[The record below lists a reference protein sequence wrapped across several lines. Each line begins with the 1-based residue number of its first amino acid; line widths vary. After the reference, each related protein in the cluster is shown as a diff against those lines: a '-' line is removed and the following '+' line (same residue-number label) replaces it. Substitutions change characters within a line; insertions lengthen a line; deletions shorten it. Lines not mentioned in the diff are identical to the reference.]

1 MSKRRPA
8 ARSEPRASGVNAIAS
23 GRAATARRIAALA
36 RLPLDHARNALQ
48 GLLGP
53 SFVGER
59 LVVQAVVT
67 GERGV
72 LLAMRRDL
80 MGWELP
86 GGNLA
91 PGESDE
97 AALAREVREE
107 TGLEVAIEAL
117 VGEYRRTGFFAH
129 RARVYR
135 ARVTGGSLAPSG
147 EAPAVAWFQPRAL
160 PPELFPW
167 FRTPLEDALR
177 GGAPVARSERLGL
190 RAIAAGFAIDLRTRW
205 RGGAPQSG

>member
-1 MSKRRPA
+1 MK
-8 ARSEPRASGVNAIAS
+8 
-23 GRAATARRIAALA
+23 RIAALA
-36 RLPLDHARNALQ
+36 RLPLDHARNALK

-91 PGESDE
+91 PGESE
-97 AALAREVREE
+97 QAALAREVREE
-107 TGLEVAIEAL
+107 TGLEVAVAAL
-117 VGEYRRTGFFAH
+117 GGAYERTGLFAH

-135 ARVTGGSLAPSG
+135 ARVTGGLLTPSA
-147 EAPAVAWFQPRAL
+147 ETPAVAWFAPSAL
-160 PPELFPW
+160 PRELFPW
-167 FRTPLEDALR
+167 FRGPLEDALR
-177 GGAPVARSERLGL
+177 GGAPVVRSERLGL

>member
-1 MSKRRPA
+1 MS
-8 ARSEPRASGVNAIAS
+8 
-23 GRAATARRIAALA
+23 RIAALA
-36 RLPLDHARNALQ
+36 RLPLDHARNAVK

-53 SFVGER
+53 SLIGRR

-67 GERGV
+67 SERGV

-107 TGLEVAIEAL
+107 TGLEVAVGAL

-135 ARVTGGSLAPSG
+135 ARVTGGLLAPSE
-147 EAPAVAWFQPRAL
+147 EAPAVAWFAATAL
-160 PPELFPW
+160 PRELFPW
-167 FRTPLEDALR
+167 FRGPLEDALR
-177 GGAPVARSERLGL
+177 GGAPALRSERLGL

-205 RGGAPQSG
+205 RGGAPPSD